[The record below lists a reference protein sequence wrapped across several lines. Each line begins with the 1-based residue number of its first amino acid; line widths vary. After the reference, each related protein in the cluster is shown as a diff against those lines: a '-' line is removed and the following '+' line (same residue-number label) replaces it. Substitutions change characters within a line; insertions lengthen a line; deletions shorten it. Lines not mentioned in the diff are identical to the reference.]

1 MSKMVTDDYTAWCDT
16 HLPDLFDPGLFDDEE
31 TTEETMDVVQQQFQ
45 ETVLDLMDVED
56 TTAEER
62 EAMTDAAL
70 EAAEAWFKAQKAAI
84 IAAIEPLPT
93 PLLKQ
98 ITTREQ
104 VAQHS
109 ADWYAQRRNRLT
121 ASEFAQILD
130 GRRGALLRQK
140 IAPASEAA
148 DSYGSTVAL
157 AQEDGTMTP
166 FSWGHRFE
174 PIVRAIYE
182 QEIAGPEP
190 GTVNDSLGRFSHRSI
205 PYLSASPDGI
215 VMTGALAGRL
225 LEIKA
230 PKSRQP
236 GTFVPYEYY
245 VQMQIQMEVT
255 DLEAVDFIEAKFQ
268 QRHVGSLS
276 SEDEAALTN
285 AAWKGRIQVVS
296 SKDGILRYIYS
307 VPSEDLEDATLKVP
321 EHLIEDTIWWL
332 VALYPRT
339 VLRNPEWWSS
349 TGQPAAAIFWADVEK
364 GRDAAISSPDVIQH
378 VPSSP
383 KWAGRTVY
391 IPFNP
396 DPLP

>member
-1 MSKMVTDDYTAWCDT
+1 MNTMASDDYTAWCDT

-70 EAAEAWFKAQKAAI
+70 EAAETWFKVQKAAI
-84 IAAIEPLPT
+84 VAAIEPLPAT
-93 PLLKQ
+93 LLKQ

-157 AQEDGTMTP
+157 AQEDGAMTP

-276 SEDEAALTN
+276 PEDEVALVN

-296 SKDGILRYIYS
+296 SKDGALRYIYS
-307 VPSEDLEDATLKVP
+307 VPSEDLDDATLKVP
-321 EHLIEDTIWWL
+321 QEGEDLIEDTIWWL

-349 TGQPAAAIFWADVEK
+349 TGQPAAAAFWVDVEA
-364 GRDAAISSPDVIQH
+364 GRTKAADTIEL
-378 VPSSP
+378 VPPSP
-383 KWAGRTVY
+383 KWRGSTSKVL
-391 IPFNP
+391 NLP
-396 DPLP
+396 DI

>member
-1 MSKMVTDDYTAWCDT
+1 MNTMASDDYTAWCDT

-70 EAAEAWFKAQKAAI
+70 EAAETWFKVQKAAI
-84 IAAIEPLPT
+84 VAAIEPLPAT
-93 PLLKQ
+93 LLKQ

-157 AQEDGTMTP
+157 AQEDGAMTP

-182 QEIAGPEP
+182 QEIAGPNS
-190 GTVNDSLGRFSHRSI
+190 VNDSLGRFSHRSI

-236 GTFVPYEYY
+236 GPFVPYEYY

-276 SEDEAALTN
+276 PEDEVALVN

-307 VPSEDLEDATLKVP
+307 VPSEDLDDATLKVP
-321 EHLIEDTIWWL
+321 QEGEDLIEDTIWWL

-349 TGQPAAAIFWADVEK
+349 TGQPAAAAFWVDVEA
-364 GRDAAISSPDVIQH
+364 GRTKAADTIEL
-378 VPSSP
+378 VPPSP
-383 KWAGRTVY
+383 KWRGSTSKVL
-391 IPFNP
+391 NLP
-396 DPLP
+396 DI

>member
-1 MSKMVTDDYTAWCDT
+1 
-16 HLPDLFDPGLFDDEE
+16 
-31 TTEETMDVVQQQFQ
+31 MDITQQHFQ
-45 ETVLDLMDVED
+45 ETVLDLMDVEH

-70 EAAEAWFKAQKAAI
+70 EAAEAWFKSQKAAI
-84 IAAIEPLPT
+84 IAAIEPLPG

-109 ADWYAQRRNRLT
+109 AEWYNQRRNRLT
-121 ASEFAQILD
+121 ASEFSQILD

-148 DSYGSTVAL
+148 DSYGGTVAL
-157 AQEDGTMTP
+157 AQEDGEMTP

-174 PIVRAIYE
+174 PVVRAIYE

-230 PKSRQP
+230 PKSRKP
-236 GTFVPYEYY
+236 GAFVPYEYY

-268 QRHVGSLS
+268 QRHVGAMSP
-276 SEDEAALTN
+276 EDEVALAN
-285 AAWKGRIQVVS
+285 AAWKGRIQVVT
-296 SKDGILRYIYS
+296 KEGILRYIYS
-307 VPSEDLEDATLKVP
+307 QPAEDMEDIIVP
-321 EHLIEDTIWWL
+321 EPQEGEDLIEDTIWWL

-349 TGQPAAAIFWADVEK
+349 IGQPAAATFWADVEK
-364 GRDAAISSPDVIQH
+364 GRASVSSPDVIQH
-378 VPSSP
+378 IPSSP

-396 DPLP
+396 EPL

>member
-1 MSKMVTDDYTAWCDT
+1 MSQLASEDYTAWCDT

-45 ETVLDLMDVED
+45 ETVLDLMDVEH

-62 EAMTDAAL
+62 EVMTDAAL

-84 IAAIEPLPT
+84 VAAIEPLPAT
-93 PLLKQ
+93 LLKQ

-140 IAPASEAA
+140 IAPASEAS

-157 AQEDGTMTP
+157 AQEDGAMTP

-215 VMTGALAGRL
+215 VMTGALTGRL

-236 GTFVPYEYY
+236 GPYVPYEYY

-276 SEDEAALTN
+276 PEDEVALVN
-285 AAWKGRIQVVS
+285 AEWKGRIQVVT
-296 SKDGILRYIYS
+296 SKDGALRYNYS
-307 VPSEDLEDATLKVP
+307 PPVEDLEDAVLSP
-321 EHLIEDTIWWL
+321 LQDGEDLLEDTIWWL

-349 TGQPAAAIFWADVEK
+349 TGQPAAAAFWADVET
-364 GRDAAISSPDVIQH
+364 GRTKAADTIEL
-378 VPSSP
+378 VPPSP
-383 KWAGRTVY
+383 KWRGSTSKVLH
-391 IPFNP
+391 IP
-396 DPLP
+396 DV

>member
-1 MSKMVTDDYTAWCDT
+1 MVTDDYTAWCDT

-31 TTEETMDVVQQQFQ
+31 TTEETMDIVQQQFQ

-84 IAAIEPLPT
+84 VAAIEPLPAT
-93 PLLKQ
+93 LLKQ

-157 AQEDGTMTP
+157 AQEDGAMTP

-276 SEDEAALTN
+276 PEDEVALVN

-296 SKDGILRYIYS
+296 SKDGALRYIYS
-307 VPSEDLEDATLKVP
+307 APAEDLDDATMKVP
-321 EHLIEDTIWWL
+321 QEGEDLIEDTIWWL

-349 TGQPAAAIFWADVEK
+349 TGQPAAAAFWVDVEA
-364 GRDAAISSPDVIQH
+364 GRTKAADTIEL
-378 VPSSP
+378 VPPSP
-383 KWAGRTVY
+383 KWRGSTSKVL
-391 IPFNP
+391 NLP
-396 DPLP
+396 DI

>member
-1 MSKMVTDDYTAWCDT
+1 MASDDYTAWCDT

-70 EAAEAWFKAQKAAI
+70 EAAETWFKVQKAAI
-84 IAAIEPLPT
+84 VAAIEPLPAT
-93 PLLKQ
+93 LLKQ

-157 AQEDGTMTP
+157 AQEDGAMTP

-182 QEIAGPEP
+182 QEIAGPNS
-190 GTVNDSLGRFSHRSI
+190 VNDSLGRFSHRSI

-236 GTFVPYEYY
+236 GPFVPYEYY

-276 SEDEAALTN
+276 PEDEVALVN

-307 VPSEDLEDATLKVP
+307 VPSEDLDDATLKVP
-321 EHLIEDTIWWL
+321 QEGEDLIEDTIWWL

-349 TGQPAAAIFWADVEK
+349 TGQPAAAAFWVDVEA
-364 GRDAAISSPDVIQH
+364 GRTKAADTIEL
-378 VPSSP
+378 VPPSP
-383 KWAGRTVY
+383 KWRGSTSKVL
-391 IPFNP
+391 NLP
-396 DPLP
+396 DI

>member
-1 MSKMVTDDYTAWCDT
+1 MNTLGSDDYTAWCDT

-31 TTEETMDVVQQQFQ
+31 TTEETMDVVQQHFQ
-45 ETVLDLMDVED
+45 ETVLDLMDVEH

-70 EAAEAWFKAQKAAI
+70 EAAEAWFRAQKAAI
-84 IAAIEPLPT
+84 IAAIEPLPA

-130 GRRGALLRQK
+130 GRRGTLLRQK

-157 AQEDGTMTP
+157 AQEDGEMTP

-215 VMTGALAGRL
+215 VMRGALAGRL

-236 GTFVPYEYY
+236 GPFVPYEYY

-255 DLEAVDFIEAKFQ
+255 DLEAVDFIEAKFR
-268 QRHVGSLS
+268 QRHTGSLS
-276 SEDEAALTN
+276 PEDGVALAN
-285 AAWKGRIQVVS
+285 AAWKGRIQVVT
-296 SKDGILRYIYS
+296 KDGILRYIYS
-307 VPSEDLEDATLKVP
+307 PPTEDLEDAVLSP
-321 EHLIEDTIWWL
+321 LQEGEELLEDSIWWL

-349 TGQPAAAIFWADVEK
+349 TGQPAAATFWADVEY
-364 GRDAAISSPDVIQH
+364 GRAKAVDTIEL
-378 VPSSP
+378 VPPSP
-383 KWAGRTVY
+383 KWRGSTSKVLH
-391 IPFNP
+391 IPE
-396 DPLP
+396 L

>member
-1 MSKMVTDDYTAWCDT
+1 MNTMASDDYTAWCDT

-70 EAAEAWFKAQKAAI
+70 EAAETWFKVQKAAI
-84 IAAIEPLPT
+84 VAAIEPLPAT
-93 PLLKQ
+93 LLKQ

-157 AQEDGTMTP
+157 AQEDGAMTP

-276 SEDEAALTN
+276 PEDEVALVN

-296 SKDGILRYIYS
+296 SKDGVLRYIYS
-307 VPSEDLEDATLKVP
+307 VPSEDLDDATLKVP
-321 EHLIEDTIWWL
+321 QEGEDLIEDTIWWL

-349 TGQPAAAIFWADVEK
+349 TGQPAAAAFWVDVEA
-364 GRDAAISSPDVIQH
+364 GRTKAADTIEL
-378 VPSSP
+378 VPPSP
-383 KWAGRTVY
+383 KWRGSTSKVL
-391 IPFNP
+391 NLP
-396 DPLP
+396 DI